1 MILPGRLWFSFILFL
16 QRPAAGSQQEAACIP
31 SLKQTMFPFLFVP
44 YLVGSMLK
52 TVQDMPSCSLWCQL
66 WLIPV
71 SCALGEVVM
80 SQVVSI

>member
-1 MILPGRLWFSFILFL
+1 MVLPGRLWFSFILFL
-16 QRPAAGSQQEAACIP
+16 QRPATGSQQEAARIP
-31 SLKQTMFPFLFVP
+31 SLKQTMFPCLFVP
-44 YLVGSMLK
+44 YFVGSMLK
-52 TVQDMPSCSLWCQL
+52 TVQDMPCSLWCHL